1 MRKPRGIPHTFWN
14 AGPAPARLM
23 EIICPAGL
31 ENYFAELAK
40 LIPADGPP
48 DFEKIGALQQR
59 YQNPRAHPRVGGGA
73 Q

>member
-1 MRKPRGIPHTFWN
+1 
-14 AGPAPARLM
+14 M

-59 YQNPRAHPRVGGGA
+59 YQNPRAHPEWVAELTEKYNLRITDGRSRE
-73 Q
+73 QDR